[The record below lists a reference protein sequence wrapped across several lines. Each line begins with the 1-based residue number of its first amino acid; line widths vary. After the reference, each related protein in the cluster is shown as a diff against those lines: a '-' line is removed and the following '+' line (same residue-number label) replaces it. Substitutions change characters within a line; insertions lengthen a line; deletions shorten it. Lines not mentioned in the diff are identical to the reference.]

1 MSEES
6 RIFVSLGANL
16 DEPAVQLKEAVRRLK
31 KVPGLHF
38 HGISS
43 FYLTEPLGPVEQ
55 PQFVNAVAEWR
66 TRLSPMEILA
76 SILQVEEEMGR
87 KRTIRWGPRR
97 IDIDLLLY
105 AGRTIESPGLRVP
118 HPSMHERRF
127 VLEPLAELAPEII
140 HPSSGKTAAQLLSEL
155 PVGGT
160 WIKRLDEQW
169 T

>member
-1 MSEES
+1 
-6 RIFVSLGANL
+6 
-16 DEPAVQLKEAVRRLK
+16 
-31 KVPGLHF
+31 
-38 HGISS
+38 
-43 FYLTEPLGPVEQ
+43 
-55 PQFVNAVAEWR
+55 
-66 TRLSPMEILA
+66 
-76 SILQVEEEMGR
+76 MGR